1 MYSAFY
7 ILREKLVTMKLELI
21 FRNISL
27 RIIADILVD
36 IAACI
41 CLTIL
46 KILRIHVDVCLLTVI
61 ANTCTCTLHVGC
73 HPSGRESNQYESYL

>member
-7 ILREKLVTMKLELI
+7 ILREKLMTMNYELI

-46 KILRIHVDVCLLTVI
+46 KILRIHVDVCLLTVV
-61 ANTCTCTLHVGC
+61 ADTCTLHVGC
-73 HPSGRESNQYESYL
+73 HPSGRESNQYESYLY